1 MKIGEFAKKHQVTV
15 DTVRHY
21 INEGLLTPL
30 RENTQ
35 YNFSEIDDGVMD
47 TILLL
52 KSMNFR
58 LDEMKAY
65 LLVQTMFTSS
75 TYSYLGSFKT
85 DFEKK
90 LLENQKEIE
99 KLLRVNKI
107 IEDKLSEYNKGF
119 SFKRGIA
126 LGLLQSLQCSECGNL
141 LELEKPELSHNEILG
156 GELVCPKCGKRY
168 FIRYGILSDKPIDD
182 MEDRTEGISEMAE
195 NYLKKNDEAY
205 TLTVREF
212 FQKVAEVTADGC
224 KDAHNIM
231 IVGDACG
238 FINSAFLRSLP
249 ENARLFAILDENM
262 SIKLMEDLLPKETV
276 IYVGKIENF
285 PLKEEMDYIFYQNY
299 DVDIMNKKLVQIY
312 PNLAKGAIVDSFKTI
327 FHVADPPSPDEKKF
341 LDDMKNLG
349 FQKHSAYKTK
359 NILLTKES
367 NDWSILENKT
377 DIEIQYGIYTFKTL
391 G

>member
-99 KLLRVNKI
+99 KLLRVSKI

-141 LELEKPELSHNEILG
+141 LELEKPELSHNEILS

-168 FIRYGILSDKPIDD
+168 YIRYGILSDKPIDD
-182 MEDRTEGISEMAE
+182 MEDYTEGISEMAE
-195 NYLKKNDEAY
+195 NYLKKNNEAY
-205 TLTVREF
+205 TLAVREF
-212 FQKVAEVTADGC
+212 FQKAAEVTADSC
-224 KDAHNIM
+224 KDAHNVM
-231 IVGDACG
+231 IVGDSCG
-238 FINSAFLRSLP
+238 FMNSAFLRSMP

-276 IYVGKIENF
+276 IYTGKIENF

-299 DVDIMNKKLVQIY
+299 DVDIINKKLVQIY

-327 FHVADPPSPDEKKF
+327 FHVADPPIPDEKKF

>member
-1 MKIGEFAKKHQVTV
+1 
-15 DTVRHY
+15 
-21 INEGLLTPL
+21 
-30 RENTQ
+30 
-35 YNFSEIDDGVMD
+35 
-47 TILLL
+47 
-52 KSMNFR
+52 
-58 LDEMKAY
+58 
-65 LLVQTMFTSS
+65 
-75 TYSYLGSFKT
+75 
-85 DFEKK
+85 
-90 LLENQKEIE
+90 
-99 KLLRVNKI
+99 
-107 IEDKLSEYNKGF
+107 
-119 SFKRGIA
+119 
-126 LGLLQSLQCSECGNL
+126 
-141 LELEKPELSHNEILG
+141 
-156 GELVCPKCGKRY
+156 
-168 FIRYGILSDKPIDD
+168 
-182 MEDRTEGISEMAE
+182 
-195 NYLKKNDEAY
+195 
-205 TLTVREF
+205 
-212 FQKVAEVTADGC
+212 
-224 KDAHNIM
+224 
-231 IVGDACG
+231 
-238 FINSAFLRSLP
+238 
-249 ENARLFAILDENM
+249 M